1 MTTSSE
7 PRSLS
12 GSHSLPGLLIAR
24 PLAAGAALGD
34 YVIGAPLWPLRIA
47 DAYRAEGPKGP
58 ATLYVVHAVVAQ
70 DAALRDA
77 VIAGTR
83 AAAALPEHKHVV
95 HTIAAGLTGDTLWI
109 ATEEVDGSLVR
120 DMLMKK
126 RQATQ
131 AGLGARASGNLIAG
145 VCSALA
151 DLPMC
156 HGALGSESLTVNRA
170 GRVRI
175 VDLALAAGTVAAI
188 ARGVVPPHGS
198 CAPEV
203 AAGQAPTGASDVYG
217 VGALLYEALV
227 GKPLERGGPRPS
239 EIVSGM
245 SSQIDEVVARA
256 CHRDP
261 DKRFGR
267 TDVLGEV
274 VSEALGQGGAMHT
287 QSVPLLDAA
296 PTLDQQVSLA
306 SELANPPA
314 ASPGAS
320 GSGNPVIDRA
330 LSSALADSTE
340 KWLITKGKLDYGPFS
355 LSDVVA
361 QIDKGEVV
369 AGNVIVDKD
378 TGARSNVDA
387 HPLLGPMVEAARQRI
402 DDKRR
407 AHAEIIH
414 QGREKKRG
422 VVLYGTIGAG
432 VLAAVAAVYLV
443 IHYASGDKESDKL
456 KGVAALDN
464 ASLQVKISEPKA
476 PPKRPH
482 TGGAGGHHAGGT
494 AGGTA
499 ANTGENLALDMS
511 DDGDDASETLP
522 MGEVYQVY
530 SGAGG
535 RLGSC
540 LASNGGGSANIS
552 IIIDGPSGHVT
563 WVKVNGQ
570 QAGGLYSCLS
580 GVMRGLKFRSIHGP
594 RTRAEFDIGV

>member
-24 PLAAGAALGD
+24 PLAAGSPLGD
-34 YVIGAPLWPLRIA
+34 YVVGAPLWPVRIA

-58 ATLYVVHAVVAQ
+58 ATLYVIHPAIAK

-77 VIAGTR
+77 LIAGTR

-95 HTIAAGLTGDTLWI
+95 RTLAAGLTGETLWI
-109 ATEEVDGSLVR
+109 ATEETDGSLVR
-120 DMLMKK
+120 DMLLKK
-126 RQATQ
+126 RQAAQ
-131 AGLGARASGNLIAG
+131 GGLGARATGNLIGG
-145 VCSALA
+145 VCSALS
-151 DLPMC
+151 DLPMH
-156 HGALGSESLTVNRA
+156 HGAIGSESITVNRS
-170 GRVRI
+170 GRVRV

-188 ARGVVPPHGS
+188 ARGVVPPS
-198 CAPEV
+198 SSFAPEV
-203 AAGQAPTGASDVYG
+203 VAGGAPTGASDVYG

-227 GKPLERGGPRPS
+227 GKALERGGPRPS
-239 EIVSGM
+239 EVVAGA

-274 VSEALGQGGAMHT
+274 VNEALGKTGGAIQT
-287 QSVPLLDAA
+287 QQVPLMDAG
-296 PTLDQQVSLA
+296 PSLTQQVSLA
-306 SELANPPA
+306 SELASPA
-314 ASPGAS
+314 PGAS

-330 LSSALADSTE
+330 LQSALADSTE

-355 LSDVVA
+355 LADVVA
-361 QIDKGEVV
+361 QIDKGDVV

-378 TGARSNVDA
+378 TGARSDVGK
-387 HPLLGPMVEAARQRI
+387 HPLLGPMVDAARQRI
-402 DDKRR
+402 DDSRR
-407 AHAEIIH
+407 AQAEVKE

-432 VLAAVAAVYLV
+432 ILAAAAGVYAV
-443 IHYASGDKESDKL
+443 IYFAQGDRESDKL

-464 ASLQVKISEPKA
+464 ASLQVKITEPKA
-476 PPKRPH
+476 PPKHAH
-482 TGGAGGHHAGGT
+482 TGGTGHHPGG
-494 AGGTA
+494 GGGGGA
-499 ANTGENLALDMS
+499 AQNTGENLALDMS

-522 MGEVYQVY
+522 MGEVYQTY

-552 IIIDGPSGHVT
+552 IIIDGASGRVT

-570 QAGGLYSCLS
+570 QSGGLYSCLS
-580 GVMRGLKFRSIHGP
+580 GVMRSLKFRSIHGP
-594 RTRAEFDIGV
+594 RTRAEFDIGI